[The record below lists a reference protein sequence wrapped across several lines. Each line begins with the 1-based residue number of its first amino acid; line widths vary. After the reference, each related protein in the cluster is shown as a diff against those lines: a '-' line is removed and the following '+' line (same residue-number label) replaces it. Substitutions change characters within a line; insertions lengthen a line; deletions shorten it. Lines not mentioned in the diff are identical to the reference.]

1 MVRGVAEVVIVGGGI
16 AGVTAAAALAERGI
30 GVTLLEQSRLASAA
44 SGENTGTLLQQTEPE
59 VAAMLRET
67 VAIYEELAEGPIDF
81 GFARYEE
88 LLLARDE
95 NQLERAHAKARA
107 FVTAGIR
114 AERMTAEELAAA
126 HPYLA
131 PAAGGV
137 LVADTYA
144 VEPEAT
150 VQAFAARARQ
160 AGAEIRTRCR
170 VVQVHPGR
178 GVLTDAGAL
187 RADIVIVATG
197 PWLADLLP
205 TAPVRGGRGWLLRTD
220 PLPFPLECMIEE
232 LSWPDQDV
240 LGAVGAPRRLADLA
254 EGRTDPPLADA
265 VFLCPRRDG
274 GALVGASMTLSLDA
288 VPEGADMPGR
298 LASRAVAAAPGLAD
312 VGVRRA
318 WSGLR
323 PTAPDGLPVVGRVP
337 GSDGLLVHGGHTS
350 LGMQAAPATA
360 ARLADEICGRPVP
373 DWYRTL
379 DPGRFPEF
387 RPVLPRTRPEEL
399 WQL

>member
-1 MVRGVAEVVIVGGGI
+1 MVLGVAEVLIVGGGI
-16 AGVTAAAALAERGI
+16 AGVTAAAALAEAAH
-30 GVTLLEQSRLASAA
+30 GVTLLEQGRLASAA

-59 VAAMLRET
+59 VAAMLRDT
-67 VAIYEELAEGPIDF
+67 VAIYRALADGPVDF
-81 GFARYEE
+81 GFARYDE

-95 NQLERAHAKARA
+95 SQLERAGAKAEA
-107 FVTAGIR
+107 FAAAGIR
-114 AERMTAEELAAA
+114 AERMTAEEIAVA

-137 LVADTYA
+137 LVADTYV

-150 VQAFAARARQ
+150 VQAFAVRARQ
-160 AGAEIRTRCR
+160 AGAEIRTGCR
-170 VVQVHPGR
+170 VIQVYPGQ
-178 GVLTDAGAL
+178 GVLTDVGAV
-187 RADIVIVATG
+187 RGDIIIVATG
-197 PWLADLLP
+197 PWLANLLP

-220 PLPFPLECMIEE
+220 PLPFQLGCMIEE

-240 LGAVGAPRRLADLA
+240 LGTVAAPRQLADVA
-254 EGRTDPPLADA
+254 RDRTDPALADA
-265 VFLCPRRDG
+265 VFLCPQRDG
-274 GALVGASMTLSLDA
+274 GALVGAAMTLSLDD
-288 VPEGADMPGR
+288 VPEGADMPAR
-298 LASRAVAAAPGLAD
+298 LAARAVATAPGLAKA
-312 VGVRRA
+312 GVRRA

-337 GSDGLLVHGGHTS
+337 GVDGLLVHGGHAS

-373 DWYRTL
+373 DWYRAL

-387 RPVLPRTRPEEL
+387 RPVLPRTRLEEL
-399 WQL
+399 